1 MAITKRIVKVDI
13 SKLDVGL
20 HASAENVTI
29 EPNRLIMRGGGFMDI
44 PHQTPVEIIVYY
56 EDGIQFFFGEVTLSL
71 PKQINVDILSVVSD
85 KKERRRSLKV
95 RTSFDATAIRMFSMT
110 GNRYMRVDVPIRVR
124 DLSVGGIGF
133 FCNHPFFRRQKL
145 ILDMNYLKNGFKAEF
160 QILRKEKIEA
170 HMVDGVELSRIG
182 FKFRYGGRIL
192 QLTTEQERL
201 ITEYVFKVQLA
212 EFQKRKDAD
221 ADANRRGAGF

>member
-1 MAITKRIVKVDI
+1 MAAAKRIVKVDI
-13 SKLDVGL
+13 SKLDEGY

-29 EPNRLIMRGGGFMDI
+29 EPERLILRGVGFMEI
-44 PHQTPVEIIVYY
+44 PHRTPVDVIVYY
-56 EDGIQFFFGEVTLSL
+56 EDGIQFLHGELTLSL
-71 PKQINVDILSVVSD
+71 PKQINVEILSVVSD

-95 RTSFDATAIRMFSMT
+95 RTSFDAKAFRMFSVA
-110 GNRYMRVDVPIRVR
+110 GRRSMRIDVPIRVR

-145 ILDMNYLKNGFKAEF
+145 FLDLTWLKRDLKVEF

-170 HMVDGVELSRIG
+170 HMVDGVEMSRIG
-182 FKFRYGGRIL
+182 FKFRYGGCILRI
-192 QLTTEQERL
+192 TAEQERL

-212 EFQKRKDAD
+212 ERQKRKDAD
-221 ADANRRGAGF
+221 ADPRDVKL

>member
-1 MAITKRIVKVDI
+1 MAIAKRIVKVDI
-13 SKLDVGL
+13 SKLDEGL

-29 EPNRLIMRGGGFMDI
+29 EPERLIMRGTDFMDI
-44 PHQTPVEIIVYY
+44 PHRTPVDIIVYY

-71 PKQINVDILSVVSD
+71 PIQINVEILSVVSD
-85 KKERRRSLKV
+85 KQERRRSLKV
-95 RTSFDATAIRMFSMT
+95 RTSFDATAFRMFSVA
-110 GNRYMRVDVPIRVR
+110 GSRSMRIDVPIRVR
-124 DLSVGGIGF
+124 DLSMGGIGF

-145 ILDMNYLKNGFKAEF
+145 FLDLSWLKIGLKVEF

-170 HMVDGVELSRIG
+170 HMVDGVEISKIG

-192 QLTTEQERL
+192 QVTAEQERL

-212 EFQKRKDAD
+212 ERQKRKDAD
-221 ADANRRGAGF
+221 APQRGVNL

>member
-1 MAITKRIVKVDI
+1 MAVAKRIVKVDI
-13 SKLDVGL
+13 SKLDEGL

-29 EPNRLIMRGGGFMDI
+29 EPERLIMRGDGFMDI
-44 PHQTPVEIIVYY
+44 PHRTPVDIIVYY

-71 PKQINVDILSVVSD
+71 PRQINVDILSVVSD

-95 RTSFDATAIRMFSMT
+95 RTSFDATAMRMFSIT
-110 GNRYMRVDVPIRVR
+110 GTRYMRVDVPIRVR

-145 ILDMNYLKNGFKAEF
+145 ILDMSYLKSGFKAEF

-170 HMVDGVELSRIG
+170 HMVDGVEISKIG

-201 ITEYVFKVQLA
+201 ITEYVFKVQLS

-221 ADANRRGAGF
+221 TDRRANS